1 MSPAAGAGSP
11 VGQGWSPSGTAEL
24 LCALSCGS
32 GLAVAEPMEH
42 GTNTAFVGVQ
52 VGRGLG
58 LGAADLEAIFY
69 GALIKDVGCSA
80 CSAVIAPF
88 FPDGQL
94 VPALHMVVV
103 DMDSARSRLGWAKS
117 QLRLDMALPSR
128 LARLAALATRWGP
141 VSRELMTAH
150 CEIAADFAAGLGFG
164 LPVQDAVRYQWERY
178 DGRGQAFHRRAEA
191 IPRPAQVLHLALA
204 ADIARS
210 LAGADGAAAL
220 VRHRAGAYFDPDVA
234 EAYLDLAGGLWPPG
248 DDPVPL
254 ADVFAC
260 DPGTPVD
267 ALPGDRRLAVCEALA
282 DFADLKSA
290 RRGPHSHT
298 VAGLAAQAADGL
310 GLSQAEQ
317 DRLRRA
323 ALVHDLGKIAVP
335 YRLLE
340 RAADDTGTPPRAGG
354 LTALAEPVRLHPYYA
369 QRILAR
375 VRPLADLAADVG
387 AHHERLD
394 GSGYPLGL
402 SGQGVPVGARV
413 LAAAD
418 TWAERARDGHPDLT
432 DEDGLDPACVA
443 ALQSCARPGPGY
455 QRRRS
460 RPLSALP
467 VLSSRELEVLRLLTD
482 GASNPA
488 ISKALFISRRT
499 TEHHVEHILVKL
511 GVTSRTAAVAYALTH
526 GLLS

>member
-1 MSPAAGAGSP
+1 MSRAASADSP

-32 GLAVAEPMEH
+32 ALAVAEPMEH

-52 VGRGLG
+52 LGRGLG
-58 LGAADLEAIFY
+58 LEAADLEAIFY

-88 FPDGQL
+88 FPDDQL

-103 DMDSARSRLGWAKS
+103 DMDSPRSMLGWARG
-117 QLRLDMALPSR
+117 QLRLDAGLPSR
-128 LARLAALATRWGP
+128 LARLAAFATRWGP
-141 VSRELMTAH
+141 VTRELMTAH
-150 CEIAADFAAGLGFG
+150 CEIAADFAESLGFG
-164 LPVQDAVRYQWERY
+164 PHVQDAVRYQWERY

-191 IPRPAQVLHLALA
+191 IPRPAQVLYLALA
-204 ADIARS
+204 ADIARG

-220 VRHRAGAYFDPDVA
+220 VRHRAGTHFDPDVA

-254 ADVFAC
+254 ADVLAC
-260 DPGTPVD
+260 DPGTPVE
-267 ALPGDRRLAVCEALA
+267 ALPGDRRLAVCQALA

-290 RRGPHSHT
+290 RRGPHSRT
-298 VAGLAAQAADGL
+298 VARLAAAAGAQLGL
-310 GLSQAEQ
+310 GEAEQ
-317 DRLRRA
+317 DRVRRA

-340 RAADDTGTPPRAGG
+340 RADDDTGTPLRAGG
-354 LTALAEPVRLHPYYA
+354 IAAVAEPVRLHPYYA

-394 GSGYPLGL
+394 GSGYPLR
-402 SGQGVPVGARV
+402 SE
-413 LAAAD
+413 
-418 TWAERARDGHPDLT
+418 ER
-432 DEDGLDPACVA
+432 
-443 ALQSCARPGPGY
+443 
-455 QRRRS
+455 
-460 RPLSALP
+460 
-467 VLSSRELEVLRLLTD
+467 
-482 GASNPA
+482 
-488 ISKALFISRRT
+488 
-499 TEHHVEHILVKL
+499 
-511 GVTSRTAAVAYALTH
+511 
-526 GLLS
+526 